1 MKKNFF
7 FLSAFIIAM
16 MGMSCNGIKTT
27 GDASDSDSTAIDSV
41 QTDDGKHNK
50 EYIIQRLNDIYKLQ
64 DDSKCC
70 SERYQKL
77 FNEAQE
83 LSEKGGMVFVDGDHW
98 VQGND
103 IDEDWQYRILDVTDI
118 TPSTAT
124 ATVLVNNFNEHEV
137 MLKLV
142 FERGDW
148 YVDNFLT
155 ESEGGWGGPDAEP
168 QIFDEAKDI
177 QEFITTLKKDNE
189 IAKKLIGEWGWVGDD
204 VPELLLKFTMK
215 DGTMKSL
222 KAEDCYLYR
231 LYSFHGPLC
240 GVYDGKVQ
248 IGQRPDNDAIDLT
261 LELNEK
267 GDELTGH
274 IMVRLADLDYSYDGP
289 ITLRKNYFRY
299 KDK

>member
-1 MKKNFF
+1 MKK
-7 FLSAFIIAM
+7 IIYLIVFTLPLL
-16 MGMSCNGIKTT
+16 GMWSCNGNKTT
-27 GDASDSDSTAIDSV
+27 EDASDSDSTTVDSV

-50 EYIIQRLNDIYKLQ
+50 EYIIQRLTKIYEMQ
-64 DDSKCC
+64 DDSRCC
-70 SERYQKL
+70 SERYQNL
-77 FNEAQE
+77 FNEAQD

-103 IDEDWQYRILDVTDI
+103 IDKDWQYRILDVTDI
-118 TPSTAT
+118 TTTTAN

-222 KAEDCYLYR
+222 KAEECYLYR
-231 LYSFHGPLC
+231 LFSFHGPLC

-274 IMVRLADLDYSYDGP
+274 IMVRLADLNYSYDGP

>member
-1 MKKNFF
+1 MKKNIFYCVA
-7 FLSAFIIAM
+7 LAFPLLAL
-16 MGMSCNGIKTT
+16 MGCNSNKVT
-27 GDASDSDSTAIDSV
+27 GDASSEDSTV
-41 QTDDGKHNK
+41 VEEMNTDDGKHNK
-50 EYIIQRLNDIYKLQ
+50 EYIIQRLDNIYKMQ

-103 IDEDWQYRILDVTDI
+103 IDEDWTYRILDVTDI
-118 TPSTAT
+118 TPTTAT
-124 ATVLVNNFNEHEV
+124 AKVLVNNFDEHEV
-137 MLKLV
+137 TLQLV
-142 FERGDW
+142 FERDDW

-155 ESEGGWGGPDAEP
+155 ESGGAQPEV
-168 QIFDEAKDI
+168 FDEAKDI
-177 QEFITTLKKDNE
+177 QAFIAAMKKDNE

-215 DGTMKSL
+215 DGTLNSL
-222 KAEDCYLYR
+222 KAEECYLYR
-231 LYSFHGPLC
+231 LYSFHNPLC

-261 LELNEK
+261 LEINEK

-274 IMVRLADLDYSYDGP
+274 IMLKLANFDYSYDGP

>member
-1 MKKNFF
+1 MKK
-7 FLSAFIIAM
+7 IIYLIVFTLPLL
-16 MGMSCNGIKTT
+16 GMWSCNGNKTT
-27 GDASDSDSTAIDSV
+27 EDASDSDSTTVDSV

-50 EYIIQRLNDIYKLQ
+50 EYIIQRLTKIYEMQ
-64 DDSKCC
+64 DDSRCC
-70 SERYQKL
+70 SERYQNL
-77 FNEAQE
+77 FNEAQD

-103 IDEDWQYRILDVTDI
+103 IDKDWQYRILDVTDI
-118 TPSTAT
+118 TTTTAN

-155 ESEGGWGGPDAEP
+155 ESEGGWGGPDAES

-222 KAEDCYLYR
+222 KAEECYLYR
-231 LYSFHGPLC
+231 LFSFHGPLC

-274 IMVRLADLDYSYDGP
+274 IMVRLADLNYSYDGP

>member
-1 MKKNFF
+1 MKK
-7 FLSAFIIAM
+7 IIYLIVFTLPLL
-16 MGMSCNGIKTT
+16 GMWSCNGNKTT
-27 GDASDSDSTAIDSV
+27 EDASDSDSTTVDSV

-50 EYIIQRLNDIYKLQ
+50 EYIIQRLTKIYEMQ
-64 DDSKCC
+64 DDSRCC
-70 SERYQKL
+70 SERYQNL
-77 FNEAQE
+77 FNEAQD

-103 IDEDWQYRILDVTDI
+103 IDKDWQYRILDVTDI
-118 TPSTAT
+118 TTTTAT

-177 QEFITTLKKDNE
+177 QEFIRTLKKDNE